1 MHLQLLSECDES
13 QRPALSRATSVS
25 VLLVLCMM
33 SCGCLNRTSTSAPSD
48 EDTVVSY
55 LQSVTSLAKQLK
67 LKFDDKSNGA
77 VISGLVQSGGLNSDD
92 RIKASLDEVISYQEA
107 VRAIP
112 TDSRKRLYQLHD
124 ELVRATRAVCDQLT
138 KLNAKKPQLL
148 VNDWDRYHQ
157 AMSSVN

>member
-92 RIKASLDEVISYQEA
+92 RIKASLEEVISYQEA

-124 ELVRATRAVCDQLT
+124 ELVGQTEPSASAD
-138 KLNAKKPQLL
+138 
-148 VNDWDRYHQ
+148 
-157 AMSSVN
+157 